1 MEKIDLGTIVQQ
13 AIARFNQNRIGQKP
27 PVFIM
32 ISGSLPH
39 VPWHNRSLKEFARLF
54 LYESLLTNDP
64 DAVIEVAVRRKTDLR
79 DLNQFVGVHPSYW
92 IQMRVS
98 GRGLRIM
105 ERTIEDLFADLGY
118 RCEEWIGI
126 ENSGARLGIFGSIDK
141 PESKM
146 VFGIELSRGIIKC
159 DLLLPI
165 CDTFPAPRLSQ
176 TSPRPTQREL
186 NQQIMGA

>member
-13 AIARFNQNRIGQKP
+13 AIARFNQNRIGKKP

-32 ISGSLPH
+32 ISGSLPQ
-39 VPWHNRSLKEFARLF
+39 VPWHDRSLKEFARLF

-64 DAVIEVAVRRKTDLR
+64 DAVVEVAVRRKNDLR

-105 ERTIEDLFADLGY
+105 ECMVEDLFADLGY
-118 RCEEWIGI
+118 RCEEWVGV
-126 ENSGARLGIFGSIDK
+126 ENSGARLGIFGAVDK

-146 VFGIELSRGIIKC
+146 VFGLELSRDILKC

-165 CDTFPAPRLSQ
+165 CETVPVPCLAANEPKHAATR
-176 TSPRPTQREL
+176 
-186 NQQIMGA
+186 A

>member
-13 AIARFNQNRIGQKP
+13 AIAKFNQNRIGQKP

-39 VPWHNRSLKEFARLF
+39 VPWHDRSLKEFARLF
-54 LYESLLTNDP
+54 LYESLATSDP
-64 DAVIEVAVRRKTDLR
+64 DAVVEVAVRRKTELK
-79 DLNQFVGVHPSYW
+79 DLNQFVGIHPSYW

-105 ERTIEDLFADLGY
+105 ERLIEDLFADLGY
-118 RCEEWIGI
+118 LCEEWVGA
-126 ENSGARLGIFGSIDK
+126 EDSSARLGIFGAADK
-141 PESKM
+141 PEAKM
-146 VFGIELSRGIIKC
+146 VFCLETSRDILKC

-165 CDTFPAPRLSQ
+165 YENFPVPCLIANERKDKAAA
-176 TSPRPTQREL
+176 RV
-186 NQQIMGA
+186 

>member
-39 VPWHNRSLKEFARLF
+39 VPWHDRSLKEFARLF

-64 DAVIEVAVRRKTDLR
+64 DAIVEVAVRRKTDLR

-98 GRGLRIM
+98 GRGLRIL
-105 ERTIEDLFADLGY
+105 ERTIEDLFTDLGY
-118 RCEEWIGI
+118 RCEEWIGV
-126 ENSGARLGIFGSIDK
+126 ENSGARLGIFGSVDK
-141 PESKM
+141 SESKM
-146 VFGIELSRGIIKC
+146 VFGIELSRGILKC
-159 DLLLPI
+159 DLLLPV
-165 CDTFPAPRLSQ
+165 CETFPVPSLSLHE
-176 TSPRPTQREL
+176 PEL
-186 NQQIMGA
+186 EATRS